1 MEKIKM
7 QKKYIYGIVV
17 IGIVIAIAIVLGVL
31 FLLKDDKEKPVENK
45 VDNKEPA
52 NKNVQIV
59 DLNSNSRPI
68 AVMINNN
75 HAAWPQSGLS
85 SAYLVYEIMV
95 EGGITR
101 MMALYTQDAAET
113 KIGSIRSSRHN
124 YLDYAMENDAIYV
137 HWGGSYVAYD
147 DLDKLKLDHI
157 DGMVYGGKYFTTDKT
172 LDRSL
177 EHTRFTSSDMIKQ
190 GIEKLKLRT
199 TTDKGYL
206 LNYTADT
213 VDLSKMEGSK
223 KANNVEIKY
232 SSYQTSSYEYNENEQ
247 VYYRSMNGT
256 KHTDLVTGEQYK
268 FKNII
273 AYDVTYNKY
282 GDDPKLKDLKNIG
295 SGEGVYITNGYS
307 VPIKWQ
313 KDTRDGKTKY
323 TYLDGTEIDVSD
335 GNTFIQIYPK
345 DGKLTIN

>member
-1 MEKIKM
+1 M
-7 QKKYIYGIVV
+7 
-17 IGIVIAIAIVLGVL
+17 
-31 FLLKDDKEKPVENK
+31 D
-45 VDNKEPA
+45 
-52 NKNVQIV
+52 
-59 DLNSNSRPI
+59 SNERPI

-85 SAYLVYEIMV
+85 DAYLVYEIMV

-101 MMALYTQDAAET
+101 MMALYTQDFDEE

-124 YLDYAMENDAIYV
+124 YLDYVMENDAIYV
-137 HWGGSYVAYD
+137 HWGGSYVAYEH
-147 DLDKLKLDHI
+147 LETLKLDRI
-157 DGMVYGGKYFTTDKT
+157 DGMVYGNKYFTTDSS

-177 EHTRFTSSDMIKQ
+177 EHTRFSSAKLIKQ

-199 TTDKGYL
+199 TTENGYL
-206 LNYTADT
+206 LNYTGNT
-213 VDLSKMEGSK
+213 VDLSKKDGSQV
-223 KANNVEIKY
+223 ANKVSIKY
-232 SSYQTSSYEYNENEQ
+232 SKYQTSSYEYNSDEQ

-256 KHTDLVTGEQYK
+256 KHTDLVTKEQYK

-273 AYDVTYNKY
+273 AYDVTYNSY
-282 GDDPKLKDLKNIG
+282 EGTKLRDLDNIG

-307 VPIKWQ
+307 VPIKWTK
-313 KDTRDGKTKY
+313 KDRSSKTVY

-345 DGKLTIN
+345 NDGKLTIS